1 MQPKKRTGLLIGACV
16 LVVFGAAFAA
26 AGGTA
31 IWADTSQLAKTVVA
45 AVIAW
50 LNLRLTANQLSTET
64 QAALTTALGTYD
76 ITATSSTSAKLDMLA
91 TACFLVLISPDYL
104 VQK

>member
-1 MQPKKRTGLLIGACV
+1 MKPTYAALLPIAHDV
-16 LVVFGAAFAA
+16 P
-26 AGGTA
+26 
-31 IWADTSQLAKTVVA
+31 

-64 QAALTTALGTYD
+64 LTLVQAVMTAFNV
-76 ITATSSTSAKLDMLA
+76 TATSADNAKLDMLA
-91 TACFLVLISPDYL
+91 TACFLILCSPEYL